1 MEDQDIQEQIEVLK
15 KELAIWKARTRDL
28 EKKLLLF
35 HETGEAHI
43 NRHIFR
49 SYVKASINREETD
62 YEWMQF
68 LNTFSFNSLPLAME
82 VYKWIDTFLLHKP
95 SIHTMT
101 MRFQEEIE
109 IELESWPSED

>member
-1 MEDQDIQEQIEVLK
+1 MEHTALQEQIRVLK
-15 KELAIWKARTRDL
+15 KELAISKARTRDL

-49 SYVKASINREETD
+49 SYVKASFDREETD
-62 YEWMQF
+62 YEWAQF
-68 LNTFSFNSLPLAME
+68 LNTFSFNSLPLTME

-101 MRFQEEIE
+101 MRFQEEID
-109 IELESWPSED
+109 IELESWPSEN